1 MTPAA
6 DLVERV
12 ALGAAWL
19 DAAHPGWRDRV
30 DVARLDMGDS
40 CDCVLGQ
47 ALQTRDGYG
56 DEFYVAVEAAASAV
70 TGGEAYPGERWAI
83 AHGFDSGWGIT
94 PGGNRALEAE
104 WLDELQRVAA

>member
-1 MTPAA
+1 MTSAA

-19 DAAHPGWRDRV
+19 DDAHPGWRDRV
-30 DVARLDMGDS
+30 DIDRLDVGDS

-47 ALQTRDGYG
+47 ALLADSP
-56 DEFYVAVEAAASAV
+56 DEFYFAVAVHADASSW
-70 TGGEAYPGERWAI
+70 EAYPGERWAI

-104 WLDELQRVAA
+104 WLDELQRVAS

>member
-1 MTPAA
+1 VTPAA
-6 DLVERV
+6 DLAERV

-30 DVARLDMGDS
+30 DVDRLNLEDS

-47 ALQTRDGYG
+47 TLQADDP
-56 DEFYVAVEAAASAV
+56 DEFYFAVAAHADGS
-70 TGGEAYPGERWAI
+70 GCEAYPGERWAI

-94 PGGNRALEAE
+94 PGGNRGLRAE
-104 WLDELQRVAA
+104 WLRQLQPVAA

>member
-1 MTPAA
+1 VTPAA

-19 DAAHPGWRDRV
+19 DAAYPGWRDRV
-30 DVARLDMGDS
+30 DVDRLTLKDS

-47 ALQTRDGYG
+47 TLQADGP
-56 DEFYVAVEAAASAV
+56 DEFYFAVVVHADAWSW
-70 TGGEAYPGERWAI
+70 EAYPGERWAI
-83 AHGFDSGWGIT
+83 AHGFDSGWGVT

-104 WLDELQRVAA
+104 WLDELRRVAS

>member
-6 DLVERV
+6 DLAERV

-19 DAAHPGWRDRV
+19 DANLPLWRR
-30 DVARLDMGDS
+30 DVKAGRLDLGDS

-47 ALQTRDGYG
+47 TLQADDP
-56 DEFYVAVEAAASAV
+56 DEFYFAVAVHTDGSGA
-70 TGGEAYPGERWAI
+70 EAYPGERWAI

-94 PGGNRALEAE
+94 PGGNRALRAE
-104 WLDELQRVAA
+104 WLRQLQPVPV